1 MGFSF
6 CEEVLMSPFKSTD
19 SISMSMSVIKR
30 RADRVKT
37 NTPACTAT
45 NQHGSFSNSWIG
57 GKRQMAGQLW
67 SLTHIFINLNHISF
81 TASHK
86 RDCPRIFPPLNLV
99 VVYYFKNH
107 CHLDPGTLLLCSWA
121 NLWPSSSTLP
131 SPFSSSA
138 TSPRSSATSS
148 FSTGPCSSSSLQT
161 STGKHTPRSQRRE
174 VPRRLTLM
182 ETGW

>member
-67 SLTHIFINLNHISF
+67 SLTHIFIYLSHFSF

-86 RDCPRIFPPLNLV
+86 RDCATILKITVTWIQVPYYYAVGPICDLLHPRFPPPFHRVRLPQDLQL
-99 VVYYFKNH
+99 
-107 CHLDPGTLLLCSWA
+107 CHPFPRGHVLPPLCKLLQE
-121 NLWPSSSTLP
+121 NIH
-131 SPFSSSA
+131 
-138 TSPRSSATSS
+138 
-148 FSTGPCSSSSLQT
+148 QEVKD
-161 STGKHTPRSQRRE
+161 GKCQEDWH
-174 VPRRLTLM
+174 
-182 ETGW
+182 